1 MNRETLVRANKLMH
15 KIESYEE
22 DIDMAEGMKNMVS
35 RGANIR
41 LVVNNSVLYV
51 TDTELQYCILDT
63 LKVALKVYK
72 MKAEDMLE
80 EL

>member
-22 DIDMAEGMKNMVS
+22 DIVLAGDMKNMVS
-35 RGANIR
+35 RGANLR

-51 TDTELQYCILDT
+51 SDSELQHCILDM

>member
-1 MNRETLVRANKLMH
+1 MDRDTLVKANKLMH

-22 DIDMAEGMKNMVS
+22 DIVLAGDMKNMVS
-35 RGANIR
+35 RGANLR

-51 TDTELQYCILDT
+51 TDTELQYCILDI
-63 LKVALKVYK
+63 LKIALKIYK
-72 MKAEDMLE
+72 MKASDMLE